1 MGDCY
6 VAVCGLP
13 DPRKDHAVVMSRV
26 ARDCV
31 YKMGILTK
39 SLEVEL
45 GPDTGDL
52 NIRIGLHRYV
62 IEVRESTPLRRIIVL
77 LVLTNCYPF
86 IYLFS
91 GPVTAGVL
99 RGERARF
106 QLFGGEY
113 NWTGLYCCYYNLIRI
128 TNRRVICGIYRYHE
142 YGFPHGKYWY
152 AGPCSN
158 IVRHSCVVAG
168 CRKR

>member
-62 IEVRESTPLRRIIVL
+62 IEVRESTPLPENYCSFGADKL
-77 LVLTNCYPF
+77 LSF
-86 IYLFS
+86 H
-91 GPVTAGVL
+91 
-99 RGERARF
+99 
-106 QLFGGEY
+106 
-113 NWTGLYCCYYNLIRI
+113 LY
-128 TNRRVICGIYRYHE
+128 
-142 YGFPHGKYWY
+142 F
-152 AGPCSN
+152 
-158 IVRHSCVVAG
+158 
-168 CRKR
+168 